1 MDDFNVCVEE
11 STMSGFC
18 DTFCLKSLIEDAICY
33 RTPENSS
40 SIDLILTD
48 NPRSFQNYCLI
59 EKGLSDFH
67 RMVVTVIKTSFERL
81 KPRVKN

>member
-1 MDDFNVCVEE
+1 MMDDFNVCVEE

-18 DTFCLKSLIEDAICY
+18 DTFGLKSLIEDAICY

-48 NPRSFQNYCLI
+48 NPRSF
-59 EKGLSDFH
+59 
-67 RMVVTVIKTSFERL
+67 
-81 KPRVKN
+81 